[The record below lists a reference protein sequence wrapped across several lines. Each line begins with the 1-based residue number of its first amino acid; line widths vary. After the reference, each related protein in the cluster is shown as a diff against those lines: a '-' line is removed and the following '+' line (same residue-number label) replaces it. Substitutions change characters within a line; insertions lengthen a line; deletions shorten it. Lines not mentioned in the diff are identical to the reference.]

1 MAGQYKK
8 CCEYQSKDHLSPT
21 TALQHVADVK
31 CQSVSCRASS
41 FHLLTLA
48 AADTVGWWP
57 VWFHILGFILSKMGV
72 KVYTLN
78 PQNIRMG
85 ESFSHTGQVQK
96 KQQKKWD
103 VWLETSIVQ
112 QLLVPIIWPRS
123 FFPCRKDFTFITS
136 NLLINSSGN

>member
-96 KQQKKWD
+96 KTTK
-103 VWLETSIVQ
+103 EMRC
-112 QLLVPIIWPRS
+112 LV
-123 FFPCRKDFTFITS
+123 
-136 NLLINSSGN
+136 GNIYCTATVGANNMTTVILSMQEGFHFHNI